1 MIDRLVQQIA
11 FIVEIDKMK
20 TILRQNVPITEPH
33 RQENDAEHSWHL
45 AMMALLLAEHA
56 DEEVDV
62 ARVVKMLLI
71 HDLVEIDA
79 GDTFIYDTVANRDK
93 QERELRAAE
102 RIFGLLPEDQG
113 RDLRGLWDEFEARD
127 TADARFA
134 HAIDRFQPAL
144 LNVATKGLRWRVHGV
159 TADRVL
165 DRNSVVGDASER
177 LWTHLKGLIQDMV
190 DQGYL
195 PAGPAERTDR

>member
-1 MIDRLVQQIA
+1 MIERLTSQIA
-11 FIVEIDKMK
+11 FILEIDKLK

-56 DEEVDV
+56 DEAVDV

-71 HDLVEIDA
+71 HDVVEIDA
-79 GDTFIYDTVANRDK
+79 GDTFVYDTAGHHDK
-93 QERELRAAE
+93 AEREQRAAD
-102 RIFGLLPEDQG
+102 RLFGLLPADQTAE
-113 RDLRGLWDEFEARD
+113 LRGLWDEFEVRT

-134 HAIDRFQPAL
+134 HAIDHFQPVL
-144 LNVATKGLRWRVHGV
+144 LNVATKGLRWKVHGV

-165 DRNSVVGDASER
+165 ERNRVVGESSER
-177 LWTHLKGLIQDMV
+177 LWTYLQGLVADMV
-190 DQGYL
+190 AQGHL
-195 PAGPAERTDR
+195 PAAAGPA

>member
-1 MIDRLVQQIA
+1 MIERLTRQIA
-11 FIVEIDKMK
+11 FILEIDKMK

-56 DEEVDV
+56 DETVDV

-79 GDTFIYDTVANRDK
+79 GDTFIYDTAAHHDK
-93 QERELRAAE
+93 EEREQRAAD
-102 RIFGLLPEDQG
+102 RLFGMLPADQG
-113 RDLRGLWDEFEARD
+113 ADLRGLWDEFEARA

-134 HAIDRFQPAL
+134 HAMDRFQPVL
-144 LNVATKGLRWRVHGV
+144 LNIATQGLRWKLHAV

-165 DRNSVVGDASER
+165 ARNRVVGDASER
-177 LWTHLKGLIQDMV
+177 LWTHLQGMIADMV
-190 DQGYL
+190 EQGHL
-195 PAGPAERTDR
+195 SAGPKDAN

>member
-1 MIDRLVQQIA
+1 MIERLTSQIA
-11 FIVEIDKMK
+11 FILEIDKMK

-56 DEEVDV
+56 DEAVDV

-71 HDLVEIDA
+71 HDVVEIDA
-79 GDTFIYDTVANRDK
+79 GDTFVYDTAGHHDK
-93 QERELRAAE
+93 AEREQRAAD
-102 RIFGLLPEDQG
+102 RLFGMLPADQTA
-113 RDLRGLWDEFEARD
+113 DLRGLWDEFEARA

-134 HAIDRFQPAL
+134 HAIDHLQPVL
-144 LNVATKGLRWRVHGV
+144 LNVATKGLRWKVHGV

-165 DRNSVVGDASER
+165 DRNRVVGESSER
-177 LWTHLKGLIQDMV
+177 LWSYLQGLVADMIA
-190 DQGYL
+190 QGHL
-195 PAGPAERTDR
+195 PAAADPA

>member
-1 MIDRLVQQIA
+1 MIDRLAQQIA
-11 FIVEIDKMK
+11 FILEIDKMK

-56 DEEVDV
+56 DEAVDV

-79 GDTFIYDTVANRDK
+79 GDTFIYDVAANQDK
-93 QERELRAAE
+93 EEREQRAAD
-102 RIFGLLPEDQG
+102 RVFGLLPEDQG
-113 RDLRGLWDEFEARD
+113 RELRGLWDEFEAR
-127 TADARFA
+127 TTSDARFA
-134 HAIDRFQPAL
+134 HAIDRFQPVL
-144 LNVATKGLRWRVHGV
+144 LNVATQGLRWKVHGV

-165 DRNSVVGDASER
+165 ARNRVVGDASER
-177 LWTHLKGLIQDMV
+177 LWSHLQDLIADMV
-190 DQGYL
+190 EQGHL
-195 PAGPAERTDR
+195 PPGPQ

>member
-1 MIDRLVQQIA
+1 MIERLARQIA

-20 TILRQNVPITEPH
+20 TILRQNVPITAPH

-56 DEEVDV
+56 DEPVDV

-79 GDTFIYDTVANRDK
+79 GDTFIYDPVANLDK
-93 QERELRAAE
+93 EEREQRAAD
-102 RIFGLLPEDQG
+102 RVFGLLPADQATDL
-113 RDLRGLWDEFEARD
+113 RDLWEEFEERV

-134 HAIDRFQPAL
+134 QAMDRFQPVL
-144 LNVATKGLRWRVHGV
+144 LNVETQGLRWKANGV

-165 DRNSVVGDASER
+165 DRNSIIGDSSER
-177 LWTHLKGLIQDMV
+177 LWAHLQGMV
-190 DQGYL
+190 AAMVEQGHL
-195 PAGPAERTDR
+195 PAGPKGAI

>member
-1 MIDRLVQQIA
+1 MIDRLVRQIA
-11 FIVEIDKMK
+11 FILEIDKMK

-56 DEEVDV
+56 DEAVDV

-79 GDTFIYDTVANRDK
+79 GDTFIYDVVANQDK
-93 QERELRAAE
+93 EEREQRAAD
-102 RIFGLLPEDQG
+102 RLFGLLPEDQG
-113 RDLRGLWDEFEARD
+113 RELRGLWDEFEARV
-127 TADARFA
+127 TPDARFA
-134 HAIDRFQPAL
+134 HAIDRFQPVL
-144 LNVATKGLRWRVHGV
+144 LNVATQGLRWKVHGV

-165 DRNSVVGDASER
+165 DRNRVIGDASER
-177 LWTHLKGLIQDMV
+177 LWTHLQGLIADMV
-190 DQGYL
+190 AQGHL
-195 PAGPAERTDR
+195 PPGPAKQGAH

>member
-1 MIDRLVQQIA
+1 MLDRLQNQIA
-11 FIVEIDKMK
+11 FILEIDKMK

-56 DEEVDV
+56 DEPVDV
-62 ARVVKMLLI
+62 ARVVSMVLI
-71 HDLVEIDA
+71 HDVVEIDA
-79 GDTFIYDTVANRDK
+79 GDTFIYDDK
-93 QERELRAAE
+93 AQQDQVERENKAADRLFGMLPADQASYYRA
-102 RIFGLLPEDQG
+102 
-113 RDLRGLWDEFEARD
+113 LWDEFEARV

-134 HAIDRFQPAL
+134 RAIDRLQPVL

-165 DRNSVVGDASER
+165 ARNKVIGDSSEK
-177 LWTHLKGLIQDMV
+177 LWDYLQGLVARMV
-190 DQGYL
+190 SEGYL
-195 PAGPAERTDR
+195 PAGPTPAE